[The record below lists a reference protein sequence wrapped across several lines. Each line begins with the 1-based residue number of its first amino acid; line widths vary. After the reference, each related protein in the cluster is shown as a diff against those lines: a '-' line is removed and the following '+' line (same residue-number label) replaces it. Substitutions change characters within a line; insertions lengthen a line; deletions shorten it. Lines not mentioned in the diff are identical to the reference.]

1 MRKRILIEN
10 TTYLVEFYED
20 DKFILQEE
28 KYEIIDSKA
37 YKNGEFQ
44 GNVYNIDVF
53 ELEKHT
59 DVIMNE
65 RLFYDGKNIKIGDIE
80 YTTTLKH
87 HIAVHSI
94 FSLHNKE
101 TYNKELM
108 INNEGFW
115 ISSPTG
121 WELTKIL
128 LNF

>member
-28 KYEIIDSKA
+28 KYEIIDAKA
-37 YKNGEFQ
+37 YKNKEFQ

-53 ELEKHT
+53 DLEKHT

-65 RLFYDGKNIKIGDIE
+65 RLLYDGKNIKIGDIE
-80 YTTTLKH
+80 YTATVKQ
-87 HIAVHSI
+87 HIAVYTLY
-94 FSLHNKE
+94 SLHNKE
-101 TYNKELM
+101 TFNKELM
-108 INNEGFW
+108 INSNGTW

-121 WELTKIL
+121 WELTKIYL
-128 LNF
+128 DF